1 MKMKFSAK
9 LWSLV
14 GGIMLIF
21 LVLLVFSLVTMNGLV
36 KGFDHLSEKTQ
47 VRMVSALHAE
57 AALQYAI
64 HEFKNFLLRGKQKYR
79 DAWQRHVE
87 NIKKALSDYEKV
99 AESQE
104 DLTMLDEVKQRLA
117 DYEKGMPELLEAMRR
132 TDDVRELDRAI
143 NGVDRPLMAALV
155 KMEKAAD
162 RDYQTMMRTLDSRS
176 ERVIKIVVLFGILA
190 VVVAVLYAVF
200 FVRGILR
207 SVMAIKTG
215 IERFAE
221 GDLTFRVKRFSND
234 EFGEMADDF
243 NRMADRISGAIGKI
257 NNASMLVASNTE
269 QTSAATSQI
278 LSGIQEQTSQIEQVS
293 AASTEI
299 AQSIVAVSENANS
312 ASQAAR
318 ASFEAAEKGSEVA
331 NQTARTFEDIRRT
344 IESLANTIDVLNEG
358 SKDIGEITDVINE
371 IAEQTNLLALNAAI
385 EAARAGEKG
394 KGFAVVA
401 DEVRKLAERTASATN
416 KISDMIKKI
425 QTDVKISSDQ
435 MKEGKEKV
443 VSGVELSEKVKSVM
457 EEIIS
462 TSKKCYERVDS
473 IARSIEEQSAAT
485 EQITSNLET
494 VSSVSIS
501 SKEAIE
507 QINTAVKD
515 LSKLSYE
522 LQELVQWFKIRED
535 NEVDVT
541 DFKEKK
547 GLQADSTIREAMAL
561 VGKDEENAFFGPRPK
576 VSGNGEKRTQ

>member
-21 LVLLVFSLVTMNGLV
+21 LFLLVFSLITMDGLV
-36 KGFDHLSEKTQ
+36 KGFDHLSEKAQ

-57 AALQYAI
+57 TELQYAI

-79 DAWQRHVE
+79 DAWQRHVA
-87 NIKKALSDYEKV
+87 NIKNALSDYEKV
-99 AESQE
+99 AETEQ
-104 DLTMLDEVKQRLA
+104 DIAMLNEVRQRLA
-117 DYEKGMPELLEAMRR
+117 DYEKGMPELVEAMNR
-132 TDDVRELDRAI
+132 TNDARELDRAVK
-143 NGVDRPLMAALV
+143 GVDRPLMAALV
-155 KMEKAAD
+155 KMEKAAA
-162 RDYQTMMRTLDSRS
+162 RDYNTMMSALDSRS
-176 ERVIKIVVLFGILA
+176 ERVIRIVIVLGLLA
-190 VVVAVLYAVF
+190 VLVAVLYAVF

-207 SVMAIKTG
+207 SVMEIKTG

-221 GDLTFRVKRFSND
+221 GDLTYRVRRLSND

-243 NRMADRISGAIGKI
+243 NRMAEKISGAIGKI
-257 NNASMLVASNTE
+257 NNASMLIASNTE

-278 LSGIQEQTSQIEQVS
+278 LSGIQEQTTQIEQVS

-299 AQSIVAVSENANS
+299 AQSIVGVAENANS

-331 NQTARTFEDIRRT
+331 IQTARTFEDIRQT
-344 IESLANTIDVLNEG
+344 IESLADTIDVLSEG
-358 SKDIGEITDVINE
+358 SRNIGEITEVINE

-425 QTDVKISSDQ
+425 QTDVKTSADQ
-435 MKEGKEKV
+435 MKEGREKV
-443 VSGVELSEKVKSVM
+443 DSGVVLSDKVKSVM

-462 TSKKCYERVDS
+462 TSKNCYERVDS

-494 VSSVSIS
+494 VSAVSIT

-507 QINTAVKD
+507 QINIAVKD

-522 LQELVQWFKIRED
+522 LQELVQWFNIKED
-535 NEVDVT
+535 KVVDVT
-541 DFKEKK
+541 EYKEKRTMAK
-547 GLQADSTIREAMAL
+547 SSAIHEAMAL
-561 VGKDEENAFFGPRPK
+561 VDTEEGRTFWGPKPK
-576 VSGNGEKRTQ
+576 VSGNGEKRAQ